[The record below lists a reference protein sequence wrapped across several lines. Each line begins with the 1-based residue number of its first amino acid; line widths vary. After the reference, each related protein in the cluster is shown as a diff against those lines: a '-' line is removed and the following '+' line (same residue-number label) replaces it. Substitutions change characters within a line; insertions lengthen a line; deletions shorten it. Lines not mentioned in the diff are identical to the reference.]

1 MGGEATMKRY
11 DTTARNTV
19 VKAGWTARS
28 RVSLEGATVG
38 WLWTGPRGDTVASTK
53 ADFLKS
59 AEDVMR
65 STYWGARR

>member
-1 MGGEATMKRY
+1 MKRY
-11 DTTARNTV
+11 DTTARATV